1 MIFKIKKNI
10 TKILYIFFVL
20 LSLNI
25 FFFSTDK
32 IFAKSFDIENID
44 ISRPFER
51 NFDKNQVINEGF
63 ERAFSELISL
73 IVSSSDRNKINNI
86 KSNELKGMIESFS
99 IQEEKFINEIYY
111 VNLGVSFNKKKI
123 YKYLEERNIFPS
135 VPNRKKFL
143 FIPIIIDENRKDL
156 LIFDKNEIFKNW
168 NINSEKTHLIQYLL
182 PTEDLEDLS
191 QIKKN
196 YEIIE
201 QYDFKEVISK
211 YNLDDSIVSLIFRNK
226 DGLRVLSRI
235 TYNNDVVIK
244 NKSFPIQDLNDKEQ
258 INKLIKELK
267 LIYEDHWKKINQIN
281 TSIKLLLNIKI
292 SNKNSE
298 VLSNFEKNLNNL
310 DLINYFFITK
320 FDKDHTYYQVIFNG
334 TPSTFLKKME
344 EKNFNFNTQNIL
356 IAQKTH
362 FLIHKIS
369 IQYVENCNR
378 PTKQQYITRK
388 FILPWGFF

>member
-1 MIFKIKKNI
+1 MIFKLKKSI
-10 TKILYIFFVL
+10 PKILYIFFVL

-44 ISRPFER
+44 ISRPFEM

-63 ERAFSELISL
+63 ERAFFELISL

-86 KSNELKGMIESFS
+86 KLNELKGMIESFS

-135 VPNRKKFL
+135 VPNKKKFL
-143 FIPIIIDENRKDL
+143 FIPIIIDENKKDL
-156 LIFDKNEIFKNW
+156 LIFNKNEVFKNW
-168 NINSEKTHLIQYLL
+168 NINSEKTHLIKYLL
-182 PTEDLEDLS
+182 PTEDLEDLDK
-191 QIKKN
+191 IKKN

-211 YNLDDSIVSLIFRNK
+211 YNISDSIISLIFKDN

-235 TYNNDVVIK
+235 TYNNNVVIK
-244 NKSFPIQDLNDKEQ
+244 NQFFALKDLND
-258 INKLIKELK
+258 INQVNRLIKELK
-267 LIYEDHWKKINQIN
+267 LVYEDHWKKINQIN

-292 SNKNSE
+292 SNKDSKI
-298 VLSNFEKNLNNL
+298 LSDFEKNLNNL

-320 FDKDHTYYQVIFNG
+320 FDKHYTYYQVIFNG
-334 TPSTFLKKME
+334 TPSNFLKTME
-344 EKNFNFNTQNIL
+344 EKNYNFNTQN
-356 IAQKTH
+356 
-362 FLIHKIS
+362 KIWS
-369 IQYVENCNR
+369 IR
-378 PTKQQYITRK
+378 
-388 FILPWGFF
+388 